1 MENIPNN
8 NTFNENI
15 QNNTQAQYPNQNPQQ
30 YRPVFNA
37 PQYNGQYANPG
48 YNPAFTNTQGA
59 PYTPPTAYNTPQY
72 TPANTQQYGVNPN
85 TAYTGPYTQTAQ
97 QSPSAIY
104 NNTHTGNIPQYH
116 YGNPNFGGIIDN
128 RYYQEHQQKMH
139 KRRENEKKIRSI
151 GNISG
156 LALIACFIIASV
168 FSSLIFLPGISDIY
182 QSGLGGQSIINLF
195 YSVIVIGGT
204 FFALGQILKKTTD
217 KGIRKPKYN
226 IDVKLNA
233 PKDPIKAVLLILI
246 SFGGCMLANFF
257 TSIITTFF
265 DLFGISSGYSSL
277 QDPKGIT
284 DLILM
289 CIGTAVIPPL
299 IEEYAMRGVLMSS
312 LRKYGNVFAIV
323 GSAYIFGIFH
333 GNFSQIPFAFICGL
347 FFGYA
352 VIASDSLWT
361 GIIIHALNN
370 ALSCISS
377 VLIQTYDENVGNTF
391 FYVCSVSGIILGV
404 LALIIYIMRYK
415 NDGVLKYKGDAEELP
430 TKTKIAKFLKS
441 PAMIG
446 ATAIYLLEAI
456 LMMTTSSV
464 TT

>member
-15 QNNTQAQYPNQNPQQ
+15 QNNTQGQYPNPNPQQ

-48 YNPAFTNTQGA
+48 YNPVYTNTQGA
-59 PYTPPTAYNTPQY
+59 PSAPSTAYNAPQY
-72 TPANTQQYGVNPN
+72 TPANTQPYAVNPN
-85 TAYTGPYTQTAQ
+85 AAYTGPYTQTAQ
-97 QSPSAIY
+97 QSPSVIY
-104 NNTHTGNIPQYH
+104 NNTHTGSVPQYH

-128 RYYQEHQQKMH
+128 RYYQEHQQKIR
-139 KRRENEKKIRSI
+139 KRRENEKKIRNI

-168 FSSLIFLPGISDIY
+168 FSALLFIPGISDLY
-182 QSGLGGQSIINLF
+182 NSGLGGQAIINLF

-204 FFALGQILKKTTD
+204 FFALGQILKRMTE
-217 KGIRKPKYN
+217 KGIGKPKYN

-233 PKDPIKAVLLILI
+233 PNDPVKAVLLILI

-257 TSIITTFF
+257 TSIIMTFF
-265 DLFGISSGYSSL
+265 EAFGIYSGYSSL
-277 QDPKGIT
+277 QDPKGTT

-289 CIGTAVIPPL
+289 CIGTAIIPPL
-299 IEEYAMRGVLMSS
+299 IEEYAMRGVLMSA

-323 GSAYIFGIFH
+323 GSAYVFGVFH
-333 GNFSQIPFAFICGL
+333 GNFAQIPFAFICGL

-352 VIASDSLWT
+352 VIASNSLWT

-370 ALSCISS
+370 SLSCISS

-391 FYVCSVSGIILGV
+391 FYVCSVSGIILGI

-415 NDGVLKYKGDAEELP
+415 NDGVFKFKGDAEELP
-430 TKTKIAKFLKS
+430 TKTKIAKFLRS

-446 ATAIYLLEAI
+446 ATVIYLLEAI
-456 LMMTTSSV
+456 LMLTTTPP